1 MEEITLDVIPIYKN
15 EIFPTKNEYMHFVNK
30 KEESI
35 SKTKT
40 LEHMIQQ
47 ISDLFYECNC
57 VIILEK
63 GKVIE
68 ILVKEKSMLT
78 RCY

>member
-30 KEESI
+30 KEKSI
-35 SKTKT
+35 SKARI
-40 LEHMIQQ
+40 LEHMIGQ
-47 ISDLFYECNC
+47 ISDMFYECDC
-57 VIILEK
+57 VIVLEK

-68 ILVKEKSMLT
+68 IFNKAKGET
-78 RCY
+78 G